1 MRPDPVL
8 CLTPST
14 ELAAQVRR
22 ALAPLGCGL
31 EIMPVIP
38 GGNAANTMP
47 AVPEQPWAV
56 ILLDPAALPAHWE
69 DEISRAPDP
78 GSQAHPEPLILS
90 GWVQCWR
97 QWLAQPSS
105 PIPVWLGRE
114 RVPPQGIARLGIV
127 DTVRTDTGLGQL
139 AFVVRQQMAASHWRR
154 LSRRRDL
161 EIQPRLRHIS
171 LRHELYNPLASILG
185 NAELALQT
193 RGRMAPELRLRIER
207 IASSAARM
215 RDLLQSPQ
223 GAQPGPA
230 L

>member
-8 CLTPST
+8 CLTPRT

-22 ALAPLGCGL
+22 ALTPLGCAI
-31 EIMPVIP
+31 EIVPAIP
-38 GGNAANTMP
+38 GGNAAATHW
-47 AVPEQPWAV
+47 AGPERPWTV
-56 ILLDPAALPAHWE
+56 ILLDPAALPSHWE
-69 DEISRAPDP
+69 DEISRAADP
-78 GSQAHPEPLILS
+78 ETQAQPGPIIQP
-90 GWVQCWR
+90 GWVKCWR

-105 PIPVWLGRE
+105 PIPVWLGQE

-127 DTVRTDTGLGQL
+127 DTVRTDSGLGQL

-161 EIQPRLRHIS
+161 ETQPRLRNIS
-171 LRHELYNPLASILG
+171 LRHELYNPLAAILG

-223 GAQPGPA
+223 VAQSGPA